1 MQHNKY
7 NTDTSDIIG
16 KTFGELYVES
26 YAGYINGK
34 PYILLDD
41 AKYIIENLD
50 SLNDKKD

>member
-1 MQHNKY
+1 M
-7 NTDTSDIIG
+7 T
-16 KTFGELYVES
+16 KTEYIFGILDRLI
-26 YAGYINGK
+26 AGYINGK